1 MEMAHDALVTKEPE
15 ELFTPSMR
23 AQLKVVFERMENPL
37 KLSVLVNE
45 GPLSDELRRYM
56 KELSSMT
63 GKLTIEEDSA
73 GGEVPSVRIFRE
85 DGSWSGFAFHGVPGG
100 HEFQGFVLAMYNTA
114 GPGQP
119 LSDEEKEKIRAID
132 GDVNIS
138 VFVSLSCQICSDLVG
153 ALQCI
158 VTHKDSLTM
167 DVYDLNHFPG
177 FRATYRI
184 MGLPCFVIQK
194 GKREGRPQ
202 FGFKSMDQLLNLLN
216 QE

>member
-1 MEMAHDALVTKEPE
+1 MDMEHAALVTREPE

-45 GPLSDELRRYM
+45 GPLSDELRLYM
-56 KELSSMT
+56 KELGSMT
-63 GKLTIEEDSA
+63 DKLTIEEGSA
-73 GGEVPSVRIFRE
+73 GGEVPSVRIFRQ

-119 LSDEEKEKIRAID
+119 LSEEEKQQIMAIN

-153 ALQCI
+153 SLQCI

-167 DVYDLNHFPG
+167 DVYDLNYFPEY
-177 FRATYRI
+177 RATYRI
-184 MGLPCFVIQK
+184 MGVPCFVIQK
-194 GKREGRPQ
+194 GRREGRPQ
-202 FGFKSMDQLLNLLN
+202 FGFKTMDQLLKLLG

>member
-1 MEMAHDALVTKEPE
+1 METEQGTLVTREPE
-15 ELFTPSMR
+15 KLFTPSMR

-45 GPLSDELRRYM
+45 GPLSDELRLYM
-56 KELSSMT
+56 KELGAMT
-63 GKLTIEEDSA
+63 DKLTIEEGSA
-73 GGEVPSVRIFRE
+73 GGEVPSVRIFRA

-119 LSDEEKEKIRAID
+119 LSEEEKKQILSIE

-167 DVYDLNHFPG
+167 DVYDLNYFPEY
-177 FRATYRI
+177 RATYRI
-184 MGLPCFVIQK
+184 MGVPCFVIQK
-194 GKREGRPQ
+194 GRREGRPQ
-202 FGFKSMDQLLNLLN
+202 FGCKSMDQLLKLLTS
-216 QE
+216 E